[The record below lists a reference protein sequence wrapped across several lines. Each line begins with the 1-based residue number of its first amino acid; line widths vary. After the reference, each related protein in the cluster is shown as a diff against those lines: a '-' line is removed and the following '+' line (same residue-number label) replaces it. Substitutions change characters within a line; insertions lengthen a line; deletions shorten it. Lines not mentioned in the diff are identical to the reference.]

1 MKKSILIIAFL
12 FTFPLS
18 VFSGDLPSWVYNSAQ
33 KNGDVWLFSGSVH
46 NVSILNVGVPLAR
59 SSALSNLASSIGVN
73 VNAAVGHKIDGSEI
87 DGYTEVVSV
96 SQGYILDRVAAYG
109 VRQKE
114 IFTEKLNDPATGRIK
129 FNVHVLL
136 EVADA
141 DLQKAKNDFARK
153 AYVKHQK
160 PIMKS
165 KEETGLIRDLIRK
178 IGL

>member
-1 MKKSILIIAFL
+1 MKKLILVLILIP
-12 FTFPLS
+12 TF
-18 VFSGDLPSWVYNSAQ
+18 VYSGDIPSWVYNSAQ

-59 SSALSNLASSIGVN
+59 SAGLSNLASSIGVN
-73 VNAAVGHKIDGSEI
+73 VTAAVGHKIDGSEI

-114 IFTEKLNDPATGRIK
+114 IFTERFNDPGTGRIK

-136 EVADA
+136 EVADT
-141 DLQKAKNDFARK
+141 DLQKAKNDFARR

-165 KEETGLIRDLIRK
+165 KEEAGLIKRLIRK